1 MLFKEIQAKTLLRK
15 QKKIDSWFLSRY
27 NMNLYRGC
35 LHACAYCDGRAERYF
50 VEEEF
55 GQEVAVKINALDILR
70 KELDPKRKRT
80 PFVPSY
86 IFVGGGVCDSY
97 GPAEEK
103 YGLTHSVLEL
113 LAEQQWPVH
122 ILTKS
127 TLVKRDW
134 ELILKIQKQK
144 GALVSFSF
152 SSVDP
157 KLSALFE
164 PHAPSPAQRLEAMA
178 FLKSKGLNVG
188 MMLMPVIPF
197 ITDAPGLLEN
207 AVRKAKEAGA
217 SYVLCSSM
225 TLKPGR
231 QKQHFYEVL
240 EKHYPDLIPVYTM
253 LYPENNSYGA
263 AIADYFP
270 AVYEIF
276 QQIIK
281 KYNMPQRIPPRFF
294 RRILAENDYV
304 VVLLEHMDYV
314 LKSLGRMSAFGYAAY
329 SISQVAQ
336 PLSSMRSE
344 IGKIK
349 GVGKMVEKVVREILE
364 TGMAQDYERLLGG

>member
-1 MLFKEIQAKTLLRK
+1 MMFKEIQAKTLLRK

-35 LHACAYCDGRAERYF
+35 LHACAYCDGRAEQYY

-55 GQEVAVKINALDILR
+55 GREVAVKVNALDVLR
-70 KELDPKRKRT
+70 REPDPKRKRS
-80 PFVPSY
+80 PLMPGY

-103 YGLTHSVLEL
+103 YGLTHRVLEL

-122 ILTKS
+122 VLTKS
-127 TLVKRDW
+127 GDVQRDW
-134 ELILKIQKQK
+134 ELLLRIQKQK

-157 KLSALFE
+157 ELSALFE
-164 PHAPSPAQRLEAMA
+164 PHAPKPAQRLEAMA

-188 MMLMPVIPF
+188 MMLMPIIPF
-197 ITDAPGLLEN
+197 ITDAPGLIEG

-217 SYVLCSSM
+217 QYVLCSSM

-240 EKHYPDLIPVYTM
+240 EKHYPDLIPVYTV

-263 AIADYFP
+263 TIRDYFP

-281 KYNMPQRIPPRFF
+281 KYHMPQRIPPRFF
-294 RRILAENDYV
+294 RRILSENDYV

-314 LKSLGRMSAFGYAAY
+314 LKSLGRRSAFGYAAY
-329 SISQVAQ
+329 SISRIQQ
-336 PLSSMRSE
+336 PLSSMGSE

-349 GVGKMVEKVVREILE
+349 GVGKMIEKVVREILE
-364 TGMAQDYERLLGG
+364 TGMAKDYERLLSG

>member
-1 MLFKEIQAKTLLRK
+1 MIFKEIQAKSLLRK

-35 LHACAYCDGRAERYF
+35 LHACAYCDGRAEKYF
-50 VEEEF
+50 VEEAF
-55 GQEVAVKINALDILR
+55 GREVAVKVSAVDILR
-70 KELDPKRKRT
+70 KELDPQGKRT
-80 PFVPSY
+80 AFTPSY

-103 YGLTHSVLEL
+103 YGLTRRVLEL
-113 LAEQQWPVH
+113 LAERQWPVH
-122 ILTKS
+122 LLTKS
-127 TLVKRDW
+127 GDVQRDW
-134 ELILKIQKQK
+134 EILLRIQKQK

-152 SSVDP
+152 SSIDP
-157 KLSALFE
+157 AISALFE

-197 ITDAPGLLEN
+197 ITDAPGLLEG

-231 QKQHFYEVL
+231 QKDHFYTVL
-240 EKHYPDLIPVYTM
+240 EKHYPDLLPVYAM
-253 LYPENNSYGA
+253 LYPENNAYGA
-263 AIADYFP
+263 AIPDYFP
-270 AVYEIF
+270 AVYELF
-276 QQIIK
+276 QQIVK

-294 RRILAENDYV
+294 RRILTENDYV
-304 VVLLEHMDYV
+304 TVLLEHMDYV
-314 LKSLGRMSAFGYAAY
+314 HKSLGRRSPFGYAAY

-336 PLSSMRSE
+336 PLSTMRSE

-349 GVGKMVEKVVREILE
+349 GVGKMTEKVVREIME
-364 TGMAQDYERLLGG
+364 TGMARDYERLLGG

>member
-35 LHACAYCDGRAERYF
+35 LHACAYCDGRAEQYY
-50 VEEEF
+50 VSEEF
-55 GQEVAVKINALDILR
+55 GREVAVKINALDLLQ
-70 KELDPKRKRT
+70 KELDPQRKRN
-80 PFVPSY
+80 PLLPSY
-86 IFVGGGVCDSY
+86 IFVGGGVGDSY

-103 YGLTHSVLEL
+103 YGLTRRVLEL
-113 LAEQQWPVH
+113 LADKQWPAH

-127 TLVKRDW
+127 GDVRRDW
-134 ELILKIQKQK
+134 EILLRIQNQK

-157 KLSALFE
+157 ELSALFE
-164 PHAPSPAQRLEAMA
+164 PQAPPPAERLEAMA

-188 MMLMPVIPF
+188 MLLMPVIPF
-197 ITDAPGLLEN
+197 ITDAPGLMEA

-217 SYVLCSSM
+217 DYVLCSSL

-231 QKQHFYEVL
+231 QKEHFYAVL
-240 EKHYPDLIPVYTM
+240 EKHDPSLIPVYTM
-253 LYPENNSYGA
+253 LYPENNSPGA

-276 QQIIK
+276 QQIVR
-281 KYNMPQRIPPRFF
+281 KYNMPQRIPPRLF
-294 RRILAENDYV
+294 RRILPENDYV

-314 LKSLGRMSAFGYAAY
+314 LKSLGRRSPFGYAAH
-329 SISQVAQ
+329 SISQIRE
-336 PLSSMRSE
+336 PLAGMRFE
-344 IGKIK
+344 LRKIK
-349 GVGKMVEKVVREILE
+349 GVGPLVEKVIREILE
-364 TGMAQDYERLLGG
+364 TGTAEDYQKLLNI

>member
-1 MLFKEIQAKTLLRK
+1 MLLKEIQAKTLLRK

-35 LHACAYCDGRAERYF
+35 LHACAYCDGRAEQYY

-55 GQEVAVKINALDILR
+55 GQEVAVKTNALELLR
-70 KELDPKRKRT
+70 RELDPKRKKS
-80 PFVPSY
+80 PFIPSY

-97 GPAEEK
+97 GLAEEK
-103 YGLTHSVLEL
+103 YGLTRQTLEL
-113 LAEQQWPVH
+113 LAESQWPVH

-134 ELILKIQKQK
+134 ELLLKIQKQK

-157 KLSALFE
+157 EISALFE
-164 PHAPSPAQRLEAMA
+164 PQAPAPDQRLETMA
-178 FLKSKGLNVG
+178 FLKSKGLHVG

-197 ITDAPGLLEN
+197 ITDAPGLIEG

-217 SYVLCSSM
+217 QYVLCSSM

-231 QKQHFYEVL
+231 QKQYFLEVL
-240 EKHYPDLIPVYTM
+240 EKHYPGLMPEYTM
-253 LYPENNSYGA
+253 LYPENNHYGA

-270 AVYEIF
+270 TVYEIF

-281 KYNMPQRIPPRFF
+281 RYNMPQRIPPRFF
-294 RRILAENDYV
+294 RHILTENDYV
-304 VVLLEHMDYV
+304 VVLLEHMDYA
-314 LKSLGRMSAFGYAAY
+314 LKSLGRMSPFGYAAY
-329 SISQVAQ
+329 SIAQ
-336 PLSSMRSE
+336 GQEPLSTMKSE

-364 TGMAQDYERLLGG
+364 TGMAKDYERLL